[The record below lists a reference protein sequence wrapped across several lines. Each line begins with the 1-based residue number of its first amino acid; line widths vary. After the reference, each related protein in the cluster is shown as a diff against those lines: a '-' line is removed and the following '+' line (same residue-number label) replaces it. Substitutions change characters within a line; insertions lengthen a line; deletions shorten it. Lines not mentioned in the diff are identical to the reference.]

1 MSATRITP
9 MVGERKKSRKS
20 TTALMH
26 LVLGGTALIW
36 LGPVLFALYTAFRP
50 YADTADNGY
59 LGIAQTLTLDNFSTA
74 LGELPTF
81 YVNTA
86 IITLPALVVTLLF
99 ASFIAYIVSRYSFRF
114 NLPLLVLFTAC
125 NLLPQQVIIIPLFEW
140 FNQWPLP
147 QWLGGG
153 DYGVWFDSYFG
164 LIMIHIAFQT
174 GFCTFVLSN
183 YMKTLP
189 KELDEAARVDGAG
202 VIRHFFTIILPLCR
216 PALAALATLE
226 FTWIYNDFFWAA
238 TLMTTGDKLPITSA
252 INNFK
257 GEFFTDT
264 NLIAAGSLLIAIPTM
279 VVYFAL
285 QKQFIGGLTLGAN
298 KR

>member
-1 MSATRITP
+1 MSTTRITR
-9 MVGERKKSRKS
+9 MAGERKSRVS
-20 TTALMH
+20 TS
-26 LVLGGTALIW
+26 VLIQVFVAGTAILW
-36 LGPVLFALYTAFRP
+36 LAPVLFALYTSLRP
-50 YADTADNGY
+50 YSDTAKNGY
-59 LGIAQTLTLDNFSTA
+59 LGIAQTLTLHNFSTA
-74 LGELPTF
+74 LSELPPF
-81 YVNTA
+81 YWNTA
-86 IITLPALVVTLLF
+86 IITFPALFVTLLF
-99 ASFIAYIVSRYSFRF
+99 ASFVAYVVSRYSFRV

-140 FNQWPLP
+140 YNQWPLP

-189 KELDEAARVDGAG
+189 KDLDEAARVDGAG

-238 TLMTTGDKLPITSA
+238 TLMTSGDKLPITSA

-279 VVYFAL
+279 AIYFAL
-285 QKQFIGGLTLGAN
+285 QRHFIGGLTLGAS
-298 KR
+298 KG

>member
-1 MSATRITP
+1 MSVARGAP
-9 MVGERKKSRKS
+9 MAGERKKARRS
-20 TTALMH
+20 TAVVIQVFLA
-26 LVLGGTALIW
+26 GTAILW
-36 LGPVLFALYTAFRP
+36 LAPVLFALYTAFRP
-50 YADTADNGY
+50 YSDTATNGY
-59 LGIAQTLTLDNFSTA
+59 LGIAQTLSLHNFSTA
-74 LGELPTF
+74 LSELPPF
-81 YVNTA
+81 YWNTA
-86 IITLPALVVTLLF
+86 IITFPALFVTLLF
-99 ASFIAYIVSRYSFRF
+99 ASFVAYVVSRYSFRF
-114 NLPLLVLFTAC
+114 NLPLLVLFTAA

-140 FNQWPLP
+140 YNQWPLP

-189 KELDEAARVDGAG
+189 KDLDEAARVDGAG

-238 TLMTTGDKLPITSA
+238 TLMTSGDKLPITLA

-257 GEFFTDT
+257 GELFTDT

-279 VVYFAL
+279 AVYFAL
-285 QKQFIGGLTLGAN
+285 QRHFIGGLTLGAS
-298 KR
+298 KG

>member
-1 MSATRITP
+1 MSTTRITR
-9 MVGERKKSRKS
+9 MAGERKSRVS
-20 TTALMH
+20 TS
-26 LVLGGTALIW
+26 VLIQVFVAGTAILW
-36 LGPVLFALYTAFRP
+36 LAPVLFALYTAFRP
-50 YADTADNGY
+50 YSDTADNGY
-59 LGIAQTLTLDNFSTA
+59 LGIAQTLSLHNFSTA
-74 LGELPTF
+74 LSELPPF
-81 YVNTA
+81 YWNTA
-86 IITLPALVVTLLF
+86 IITFPALFVTLLF
-99 ASFIAYIVSRYSFRF
+99 ASFVAYVVSRYSFRV

-140 FNQWPLP
+140 YNQWPLP

-189 KELDEAARVDGAG
+189 KDLDEAARVDGAG

-238 TLMTTGDKLPITSA
+238 TLMTSGDKLPITSA

-279 VVYFAL
+279 AIYFAL
-285 QKQFIGGLTLGAN
+285 QRHFIGGLTLGAS
-298 KR
+298 KG

>member
-1 MSATRITP
+1 MA
-9 MVGERKKSRKS
+9 GERKKARRS
-20 TTALMH
+20 TAVVIQVFLA
-26 LVLGGTALIW
+26 GTAILW
-36 LGPVLFALYTAFRP
+36 LAPVLFALYTAFRP
-50 YADTADNGY
+50 YSDTAKHGY
-59 LGIAQTLTLDNFSTA
+59 LGIAQTLSLHNFSTA
-74 LGELPTF
+74 LSELPPF
-81 YVNTA
+81 YWNTA
-86 IITLPALVVTLLF
+86 IITFPALFVTLLF
-99 ASFIAYIVSRYSFRF
+99 ASFVAYVVSRYSFRF
-114 NLPLLVLFTAC
+114 NLPLLVLFTAA

-140 FNQWPLP
+140 YNQWPLP

-189 KELDEAARVDGAG
+189 KDLDEAARVDGAG

-279 VVYFAL
+279 VIYFAL
-285 QKQFIGGLTLGAN
+285 QRHFIGGLTLGAS
-298 KR
+298 KG

>member
-1 MSATRITP
+1 MIPIFIGVRHACPGAAASVCFHPHGSCRFLDR
-9 MVGERKKSRKS
+9 GK
-20 TTALMH
+20 
-26 LVLGGTALIW
+26 
-36 LGPVLFALYTAFRP
+36 FALPLDGATQPFFQPDLGLDAENFLAVGHVGNATA
-50 YADTADNGY
+50 N
-59 LGIAQTLTLDNFSTA
+59 
-74 LGELPTF
+74 
-81 YVNTA
+81 
-86 IITLPALVVTLLF
+86 
-99 ASFIAYIVSRYSFRF
+99 RF
-114 NLPLLVLFTAC
+114 CEPMYPDEA
-125 NLLPQQVIIIPLFEW
+125 
-140 FNQWPLP
+140 LP

-279 VVYFAL
+279 VIYFAL
-285 QKQFIGGLTLGAN
+285 QRHFIGGLTLGAS
-298 KR
+298 KG